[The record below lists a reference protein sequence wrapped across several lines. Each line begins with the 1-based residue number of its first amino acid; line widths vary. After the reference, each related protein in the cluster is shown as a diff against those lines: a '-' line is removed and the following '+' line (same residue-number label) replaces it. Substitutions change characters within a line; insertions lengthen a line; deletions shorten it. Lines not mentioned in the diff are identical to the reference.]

1 MPKNRCHCES
11 SDESSVESSKE
22 CECRHCEKKKR
33 KQCCKNRH
41 TSCSQK
47 NNRCYKKNKCSS
59 SRNYQTVTDYCKND
73 CKDGKVILISIS

>member
-47 NNRCYKKNKCSS
+47 NNRCYKKNKCLLSG
-59 SRNYQTVTDYCKND
+59 NHQTITDYCKND
-73 CKDGKVILISIS
+73 CQDGKVILITIS